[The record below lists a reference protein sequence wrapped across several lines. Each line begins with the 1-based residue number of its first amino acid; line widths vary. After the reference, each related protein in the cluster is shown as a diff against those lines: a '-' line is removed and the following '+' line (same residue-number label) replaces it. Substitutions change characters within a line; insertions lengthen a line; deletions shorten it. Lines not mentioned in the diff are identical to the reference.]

1 MSACECGEICEQKSF
16 SLPSKRGARSL
27 AEQLEK
33 EFNIVQDLIDKARS
47 SPGAANDVLR
57 NCRGILSQAIS

>member
-47 SPGAANDVLR
+47 SPGAATSEGTM
-57 NCRGILSQAIS
+57 C